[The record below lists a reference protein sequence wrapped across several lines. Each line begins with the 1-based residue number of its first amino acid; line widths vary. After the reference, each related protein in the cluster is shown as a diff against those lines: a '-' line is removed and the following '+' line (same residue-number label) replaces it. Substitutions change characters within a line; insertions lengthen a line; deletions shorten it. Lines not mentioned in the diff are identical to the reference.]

1 MKISAQVAMWSS
13 IVFAA
18 LCLWVA
24 FSGFSS
30 LDGMADET
38 ALADARGFAWFWLF
52 LGAIAIAAGVA
63 SWLIVKGENANP
75 SDRW

>member
-1 MKISAQVAMWSS
+1 MKISAHVAMWAS

-38 ALADARGFAWFWLF
+38 ALA
-52 LGAIAIAAGVA
+52 AIAIAAAVA
-63 SWLIVKGENANP
+63 SWLIVKRENANP